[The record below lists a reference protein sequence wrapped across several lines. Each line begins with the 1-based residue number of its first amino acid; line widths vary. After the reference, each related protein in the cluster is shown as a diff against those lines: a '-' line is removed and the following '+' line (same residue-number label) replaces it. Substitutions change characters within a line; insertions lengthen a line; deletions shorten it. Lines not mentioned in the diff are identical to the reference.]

1 VTTTPTERAPLFEHI
16 TIHLTDA
23 LGTSSSIT
31 VAASKYFD
39 VLRAVGARGMWSGDI
54 PRGGIRL
61 PYANA
66 DDFDWRLIGGREYT
80 DRDGNPTVFARGH
93 YWKRRE
99 LAANPNKNLRAMV
112 KYSRGAR
119 PFDPPDIIEGDEGQ
133 SFRYVT
139 LIVFAGDGHKDER
152 YADPRRA
159 AAS

>member
-1 VTTTPTERAPLFEHI
+1 MTIPATDRAPLFEHI
-16 TIHLTDA
+16 TIHLTDV
-23 LGTSSSIT
+23 LGTSSSVT
-31 VAASKYFD
+31 VQAAKYFD
-39 VLRAVGARGMWSGDI
+39 VLRAVGARGMWSGDV

-66 DDFDWRLIGGREYT
+66 TDFDWRLIGGREFH
-80 DRDGNPTVFARGH
+80 DRDGNLVVHARGH
-93 YWKRRE
+93 YWKRRD
-99 LAANPNKNLRAMV
+99 LAEDAKKNMRAMV

-152 YADPRRA
+152 YAVPTRG
-159 AAS
+159 AS